1 MMTLSA
7 FRNDPQV
14 RAAALQRLAAH
25 VEARNVVRGALHWDG
40 AQGSVAG
47 CLIESADAAQWESLL
62 GLPRWF
68 AYLLDAATSSLK
80 VPNALEETGVLLGAI
95 SLGTD
100 ISAAGYGAIVALLDD
115 VAAHETPD
123 GALCQAFEQMRSLHL
138 RRAHGGEATAD
149 EWKKARR
156 AALAASDALPLS
168 PENTRG
174 ADPALLRQ
182 HAIGSVIEAAAWD
195 PLRSPTAAAE
205 VMRHWLA
212 LKALDINHDFGWTS
226 ADDEITEARLSE
238 MYERYIA
245 PNPEETRDVFQLLA
259 EHYPEYEA
267 RLSAY
272 TRYHTQHGI
281 ECARRACALL
291 ARLLP
296 LAGLIPRRQLFGNPQ
311 KAGANISPDG
321 RWLSWAAAGP
331 NGVMNVWAAPADAPT
346 QARQITHDR
355 KRGVQG
361 HFWSYDSAHILYSQD
376 NDGDENDQIYAV
388 QVASGE
394 QRCLTPFPGTRSG
407 VVALSRQRRNE
418 VLIAMNRRDPRF
430 ADLYTLDLTGGE
442 LTLVLENSDM
452 DGFITDDNFE
462 PRFAERTAADGGQEI
477 LKRDAAG
484 EWRIWERFCAQDA
497 RNSGISHLDR
507 QGRHLYLY
515 DSRDRD
521 TAALIEVDLENGGVR
536 RVLAEHP
543 LADVGSV
550 FSDRDT
556 LRPLAYLVHHE
567 RPQLHL
573 LDDSLRDDVAFL
585 DAQTPGDWWPGA
597 RTEDDSR
604 WLINAFSDTQPGA
617 TYLYDRQARTL
628 RKLFDIR
635 PELAERQLAR
645 MQSFTVTSRDG
656 LPLVCYLSLPRE
668 LDCGEALRARAP
680 APLVVLVHGGPWS
693 RDGFGYSTI
702 HQWLCNRGYAVLN
715 VNFRGSTGF
724 GKRFLNAGDGE
735 WGRRMD
741 DDVEDAVDW
750 AIANGLADPARMA
763 IVGTS
768 YGGYAV
774 LSALT
779 RRPGRY
785 ACGIDVVGPANLETL
800 LRAIPPHW
808 ESARQM
814 LYRAVGNPE
823 TETGRALLR
832 ERSPLHAAGAIRDPL
847 LIAQGAN
854 DPRVPQSE
862 SDLMAQALVG
872 HGIPVTYALFPDE
885 GHGFSREPNRL
896 IFNALMERFLARHLG
911 GRAEPFVAEDFPG
924 NTLQLVVDAERDGAR

>member
-1 MMTLSA
+1 MTLFA
-7 FRNDPQV
+7 FQNDPQV
-14 RAAALQRLAAH
+14 HSAALQRLAAH
-25 VEARNVVRGALHWDG
+25 VEAHNVVKGSLHWDG
-40 AQGSVAG
+40 AQGSIAG
-47 CLIESADAAQWESLL
+47 CLIESADASQWESLL

-68 AYLLDAATSSLK
+68 AYLLDTATHSLK
-80 VPNALEETGVLLGAI
+80 VPNALEETRVLLGAI
-95 SLGTD
+95 AVGED
-100 ISAAGYGAIVALLDD
+100 ITTAGYDMIAALLDEIT
-115 VAAHETPD
+115 ANETLD
-123 GALCQAFEQMRSLHL
+123 TALRQAFELVRMLHL
-138 RRAHGGEATAD
+138 HRAHGGEVSAD

-156 AALAASDALPLS
+156 ATLAASDALPLL
-168 PENTRG
+168 PENQRI
-174 ADPALLRQ
+174 ADLALRRQ
-182 HAIGSVIEAAAWD
+182 HAIGGMIEAAAWD

-205 VMRHWLA
+205 VLRHWLA
-212 LKALDINHDFGWTS
+212 LQALNINHDFGWTS
-226 ADDEITEARLSE
+226 ADDEKTEMLLSE
-238 MYERYIA
+238 MYDSYIA
-245 PNPEETRDVFQLLA
+245 PNPEEERDVFQLLA
-259 EHYPEYEA
+259 EHYPVEEA
-267 RLSAY
+267 RLKDY
-272 TRYHTQHGI
+272 NRYHSQHGE
-281 ECARRACALL
+281 ECAKRACALL

-296 LAGLIPRRQLFGNPQ
+296 LAGLIPRRLLFGNPQ

-331 NGVMNVWAAPADAPT
+331 HGLMNVWAAPADAPS
-346 QARQITHDR
+346 QARQITHDQ

-376 NDGDENDQIYAV
+376 KDGDENYQIYAV
-388 QVASGE
+388 HVASGE
-394 QRCLTPFPGTRSG
+394 HRCLTPFPGTRSG
-407 VVALSRQRRNE
+407 VAALSRQRRNE
-418 VLIAMNRRDPRF
+418 ILIAMNRRDPRF
-430 ADLYTLDLTGGE
+430 ADLYTLNLTDGE

-452 DGFITDDNFE
+452 DSFITDDNFE

-484 EWRIWERFCAQDA
+484 EWQIWEHFSAEDA
-497 RNSGISHLDR
+497 RNSGVSHLDR
-507 QGRHLYLY
+507 HGRYLYLY

-521 TAALIEVDLENGGVR
+521 TAALIEVDLENDGVR

-543 LADVGSV
+543 LADIGGV

-556 LRPLAYLVHHE
+556 LRPLAYFVHYE
-567 RPQLHL
+567 RPQRHL

-585 DAQTPGDWWPGA
+585 DTQIPGDWWPGA

-604 WLINAFSDTQPGA
+604 WLVNAFSDTQPGS
-617 TYLYDRQARTL
+617 TYLYDRSAQTL
-628 RKLFDIR
+628 TKLFDIC
-635 PELAERQLAR
+635 PELSERPLAR
-645 MQSFTVTSRDG
+645 MQPFTVTSRDG

-668 LDCGEALRARAP
+668 LDSGEMLRARAP

-693 RDGFGYSTI
+693 RDGFGYSAT

-750 AIANGLADPARMA
+750 AVANGLADPARIA

-774 LSALT
+774 LSSLT
-779 RRPGRY
+779 QRPGRY

-800 LRAIPPHW
+800 MRAIPPHW
-808 ESARQM
+808 ESGRKM

-823 TETGRALLR
+823 TEAGRALLY
-832 ERSPLHAAGAIRDPL
+832 ERSPLHAASAIRDPL

-854 DPRVPQSE
+854 DPRVPKSE
-862 SDLMAQALVG
+862 SDLMAQALVE

-896 IFNALMERFLARHLG
+896 IFNALTEVFLARHLG
-911 GRAEPFVAEDFPG
+911 GRAEPFVPEDFPG
-924 NTLQLVVDAERDGAR
+924 NTLQIVVNTNSGVAS